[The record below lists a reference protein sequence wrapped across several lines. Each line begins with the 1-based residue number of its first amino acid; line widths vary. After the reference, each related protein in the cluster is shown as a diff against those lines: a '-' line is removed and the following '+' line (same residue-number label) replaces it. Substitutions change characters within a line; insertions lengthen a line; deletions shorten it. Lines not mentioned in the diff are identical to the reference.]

1 LKRASDCP
9 RDNRDVILLL
19 ANIALLVA
27 GLLSRAGCVD
37 QHPGPDL
44 TPWLPRLPGLV
55 T

>member
-1 LKRASDCP
+1 MKRASDCP

-27 GLLSRAGCVD
+27 ACFLKPVASISILV
-37 QHPGPDL
+37 PDL
-44 TPWLPRLPGLV
+44 TLWPPRLAGLV